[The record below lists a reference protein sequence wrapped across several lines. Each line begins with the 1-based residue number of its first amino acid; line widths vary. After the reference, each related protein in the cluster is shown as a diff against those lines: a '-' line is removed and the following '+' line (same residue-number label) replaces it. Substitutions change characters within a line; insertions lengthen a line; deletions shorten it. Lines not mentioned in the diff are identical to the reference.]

1 MSKPLVLVTGSN
13 GQLGWSLQQLFE
25 EYKSKFDFLFAT
37 REQLNLLQ
45 TEHIKQFIEELNP
58 NFVINCAAYTAVDK
72 AETEQEVALKVN
84 AMAVAEIAKACA
96 TINATLITISTDYVF
111 DGNGTTPYKINHIT
125 NPLNYYGYTK
135 WLGEKLALEN
145 HSNTIIIRTSW
156 VYGEHGHNFVKTML
170 KLLKEKEE
178 INVVNDQ
185 TGCPTYAPDLAK
197 AIMKIISLKP
207 ENKHTGIYH
216 FSNTGNITWFNFA
229 SKIKE
234 IAKLPCAINA
244 VPSSAFPTP
253 AKRPTYSVMDTT
265 EITKDFEIEIAAW
278 QTSLIQCIT
287 NLENLNKVN

>member
-58 NFVINCAAYTAVDK
+58 KFVINCAAYTAVDK

-216 FSNTGNITWFNFA
+216 FSNTGNITWFKFA